1 MHIGTEKSMKCF
13 HQPLIEKIKIFSYY
27 FHHVSFSIEFAMQST
42 TCTKPLTELLAEC
55 SIDDCS
61 YSPYCC
67 FMTRWLCS
75 SLHCVSGS
83 LWCCTRSW
91 GSDLQRVLLSKRCA
105 HQSRLRVLPSQYE
118 GEQIM
123 SCHYLAIS
131 LPNPPSSHLSSL
143 IYQSI
148 PIRLIFPAFG

>member
-1 MHIGTEKSMKCF
+1 MKY
-13 HQPLIEKIKIFSYY
+13 FSYY
-27 FHHVSFSIEFAMQST
+27 FYHVSYSSFSDEFAMQST
-42 TCTKPLTELLAEC
+42 TCTKLLTELQTEC

-67 FMTRWLCS
+67 YMTRWLCS
-75 SLHCVSGS
+75 SPHCMSGRP
-83 LWCCTRSW
+83 WCYTHSW
-91 GSDLQRVLLSKRCA
+91 GSDLQRVLLSELCA

-143 IYQSI
+143 IYQTI
-148 PIRLIFPAFG
+148 PISLISLRLDKAFSSMSDAMPW